1 MRNNRVN
8 NRSNLQE
15 TLVTLF
21 MSVALALTVWIFA
34 VDQENPTQR
43 GDFDTPIPISVRGL
57 DPDLQTLQDLSQR
70 TVSLNLR
77 APRRTWE
84 SLTAEDFRAVIDL
97 TSLQP
102 DSHDVQVLV
111 TGVNPDVEILDQ
123 QPRQLRVQ
131 IERVITKT
139 VPIVVNIGDTAAL
152 GYDWQTPRV
161 EPETVEISGPE
172 TQVDQVQAVH
182 TDILLLNTKTQI
194 ERSQTLIARNG
205 QNQPVDRIQITP
217 DKARIIVPV
226 VQRPGRKEVAVLVQ
240 VEGQPAP
247 SYRITSVKPEPSTI
261 ILLGSAEALRNAPGF
276 VETAA
281 LSIEGATGD
290 VRERLPLNLPDNVSV
305 LEDTGVF
312 VTVGISPIE
321 SSTTVSRRPVV
332 IGLSELLTATVS
344 LSRVDVLVSGPLPRL
359 DALGPSDVRVTLDL
373 TDLVPGSH
381 VISPSVVTP
390 EGIRVEGV
398 IPQAI
403 EVVIESILPAAD
415 ATPSTT
421 PAPADGTPTDAT
433 PTDATPTSEST
444 PTPTPAN

>member
-1 MRNNRVN
+1 MQNNRST

-15 TLVTLF
+15 SLVTLL
-21 MSVALALTVWIFA
+21 MSVALALIVWIFA
-34 VDQENPTQR
+34 IDQENPLQR
-43 GDFDTPIPISVRGL
+43 GSFSTPVPVSVRGL
-57 DPDLQTLQDLSQR
+57 SPGLQTLQDLNQR
-70 TVSLNLR
+70 TVTLTLR

-84 SLTAEDFRAVIDL
+84 SLTVSDFQAVIDL
-97 TSLQP
+97 SSLQP
-102 DSHDVQVLV
+102 QTESQDIPVTV
-111 TGVNPDVEILDQ
+111 TGLNPDVEILDQ

-139 VPIVVNIGDTAAL
+139 VPIIIDIADTAAL

-161 EPETVEISGPE
+161 EPETAEIAGPE
-172 TQVDQVQAVH
+172 TQVNQVEGVH
-182 TDILLLNTKTQI
+182 ADILLLGTKTQI
-194 ERSQTLIARNG
+194 ERTQSLVARNA

-217 DKARIIVPV
+217 DRARIVVPV

-261 ILLGSAEALRNAPGF
+261 ILLGSADALRNAPGY
-276 VETAA
+276 VDTAP
-281 LSIEGATGD
+281 LSIEGATSD

-305 LEDTGVF
+305 LEATGVF

-359 DALGPSDVRVTLDL
+359 DALAPSDVRVTLDL

-381 VISPSVVTP
+381 VIAPSVVTP

-403 EVVIESILPAAD
+403 EVVIDSILPEVNGM
-415 ATPSTT
+415 
-421 PAPADGTPTDAT
+421 PAPSQEPPATEPAPTAT
-433 PTDATPTSEST
+433 PT
-444 PTPTPAN
+444 N